1 MTKDDLEL
9 AKQEFTRDRDLW
21 TDLLL
26 KRRFYYQDLLTRV
39 TDRQV
44 NHILTLT
51 TIAVALISIV
61 IPITNLPFF
70 SIIPICLLSLSIILG
85 TSLVLYT
92 IFHDKNGI
100 PKTRDA
106 EVEIYSK
113 FQSAANSNFN
123 KAYSGNLTWN
133 DVKDYFD
140 LRKTIEE
147 DLSKLKPNKILEKL
161 KDTVYISFL
170 VTFFLGLIIF
180 LGLFFYKY

>member
-1 MTKDDLEL
+1 MNKEDIEL

-39 TDRQV
+39 TDRQIS
-44 NHILTLT
+44 HILTLT
-51 TIAVALISIV
+51 TIAVALVSIV
-61 IPITNLPFF
+61 IPITNLTFYSVIPFV
-70 SIIPICLLSLSIILG
+70 LLSLSILLG
-85 TSLVLYT
+85 TGLVLYT
-92 IFHDKNGI
+92 IFDDKNGI

-106 EVEIYSK
+106 ELKIYSK

-123 KAYSGNLTWN
+123 KAYSGSLTWN

-140 LRKTIEE
+140 LRKAIEE

-161 KDTVYISFL
+161 KDAVYISFL
-170 VTFFLGLIIF
+170 VSFFLGLIIF
-180 LGLFFYKY
+180 LGLFFCKC